1 MSATIV
7 TQSHIDPVTD
17 TIVSVGQ
24 AAQHYGVSKPTV
36 WRWILSGKVASI
48 KLGNSRR
55 TSLEAIARAFSA
67 DSAEV

>member
-1 MSATIV
+1 MAVTIV
-7 TQSHIDPVTD
+7 TQSHIDPITD

-36 WRWILSGKVASI
+36 WRWILTGKVASI

-55 TSLEAIARAFSA
+55 TSLEAIARAFA
-67 DSAEV
+67 TDPVEV